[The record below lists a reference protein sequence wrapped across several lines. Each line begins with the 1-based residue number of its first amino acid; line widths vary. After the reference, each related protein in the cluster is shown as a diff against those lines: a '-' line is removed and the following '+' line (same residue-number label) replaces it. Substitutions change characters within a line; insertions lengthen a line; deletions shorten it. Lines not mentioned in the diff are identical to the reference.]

1 MKRTRIFGIS
11 VLVLAALIGG
21 TAVIIDGLREP
32 VQRAGGVQ
40 TSGAVSIGGPFTL
53 TDDEGRQVTEAV
65 LRDTWSM
72 IYFGYTFCPDVCPT
86 ELQDMAAVMDEL
98 GAEAEKVTPVFVTVD
113 PARDDVAQMHAYVE
127 AFHPRM
133 IGLTGTEAEI
143 AVAAKAYR
151 VYYAKGPSDKPDD
164 PYYLMDHSNFIYFM
178 GPDGQNVDIFN
189 GQMPIEDM
197 AARIRAAMAARS

>member
-21 TAVIIDGLREP
+21 GAVIVDGLRTP
-32 VQRAGGVQ
+32 SQQAGGVK
-40 TSGAVSIGGPFTL
+40 TSGTVSIGGPFTL
-53 TDDEGRQVTEAV
+53 TNDDGERVTEAV
-65 LRDTWSM
+65 LNDTWSL

-98 GAEAEKVTPVFVTVD
+98 GADAAKVTPVFITVD
-113 PARDDVAQMHAYVE
+113 PSRDDVAQMHAYVE

-133 IGLTGTEAEI
+133 IGLTGSEAE
-143 AVAAKAYR
+143 VTRAAKAYR
-151 VYYAKGPSDKPDD
+151 VYYAKAPSDTPDD

-189 GQMPIEDM
+189 GQMAIEEM
-197 AARIRAAMAARS
+197 AGRIKAAIKG